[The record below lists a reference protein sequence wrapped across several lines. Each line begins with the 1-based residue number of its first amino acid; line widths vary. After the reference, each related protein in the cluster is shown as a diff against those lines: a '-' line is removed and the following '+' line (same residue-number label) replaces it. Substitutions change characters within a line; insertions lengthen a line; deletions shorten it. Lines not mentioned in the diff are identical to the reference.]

1 MDSDESWMEGV
12 DAKDDWVGQMFK
24 AENASEPSNC
34 QPLTTGTDARTENI
48 AAGHVLEP
56 QDSEMLTIPSVV
68 SERRSVTGEIDN
80 RRGQLFS
87 CRSERISKVTL
98 ASFQVDV
105 EDGAEFAGRYHAN
118 GQHTAILP
126 PDAKYPA
133 PDDFDRSDSGKS
145 RAANLHTAR
154 TGRVQK
160 QPYRNQKQMFS
171 ENLALSA
178 MSGISIDSGS
188 TGTTV
193 TSSSSMQIHDT
204 QLVTAAP
211 ETSAS
216 EMFTT
221 PIWTPR
227 SKIYGRPNRVVFETP
242 NGSCEVE
249 FTGRTG
255 VIEGSERKGLGARLK
270 KCREAIEK
278 YDPKHTLTG
287 QVYELCGKVLDQL
300 TSPRFLTMTN
310 TVFTDG
316 VKSNLLDMQ
325 KALTPRKLDR
335 NNGQLHL
342 PVTKRWLEDCLSAML
357 SNYDHCENC
366 EQHEPIWPQH
376 VRIGWMTP
384 SNIDTGAAVSS

>member
-1 MDSDESWMEGV
+1 MNSEISWIEGV
-12 DAKDDWVGQMFK
+12 DGQDDWVGQMFETEK
-24 AENASEPSNC
+24 ASNPSKYQTSTLETDFQTREIATSNPQLPQAS
-34 QPLTTGTDARTENI
+34 D
-48 AAGHVLEP
+48 
-56 QDSEMLTIPSVV
+56 MLAIPS
-68 SERRSVTGEIDN
+68 EAFTQRSVTGVIDDI
-80 RRGQLFS
+80 RGQLSDFS
-87 CRSERISKVTL
+87 CRSEGMSK
-98 ASFQVDV
+98 QPH
-105 EDGAEFAGRYHAN
+105 EN
-118 GQHTAILP
+118 GQHTAFLP

-145 RAANLHTAR
+145 RAAHLHTAR

-193 TSSSSMQIHDT
+193 TNSSSMQIHDT
-204 QLVTAAP
+204 QLVTAAS

-227 SKIYGRPNRVVFETP
+227 SKIYGRPNRVVFKTP
-242 NGSCEVE
+242 NGNCEVE

-255 VIEGSERKGLGARLK
+255 VIEGSERKGLGVRLK

-287 QVYELCGKVLDQL
+287 QVYELCGQVLDQL
-300 TSPRFLTMTN
+300 SYPRFLTMTD

-325 KALTPRKLDR
+325 KALTPRKRDR

-342 PVTKRWLEDCLSAML
+342 PVTKVWLEDCLSAML
-357 SNYDHCENC
+357 SSYEHCKDC
-366 EQHEPIWPQH
+366 EQHEPKWPQH